1 MWNKTSHDFG
11 DQPEGQFLE
20 TDFRYSGNK
29 QVRNIIPSCDC
40 TTHKIVDLVALKSI
54 NSQNSIPCKGLFVIV
69 VVWKTKVKRR
79 ERDISTDLTIEY
91 TDGSIDILELKAHVI
106 TNNS

>member
-20 TDFRYSGNK
+20 VIFVYKGNK
-29 QVRNIIPSCDC
+29 KIKNIIPSCDC
-40 TTHKIVDLVALKSI
+40 TSWRQQVNVLTVL
-54 NSQNSIPCKGLFVIV
+54 
-69 VVWKTKVKRR
+69 WKTKVKRR
-79 ERDISTDLTIEY
+79 ERDIATDLTIEY
-91 TDGSIDILELKAHVI
+91 SDGSIDILELKAHVI